1 MINESN
7 LNKLYEII
15 ITKQSTTLDCLDNC
29 GINQSKLSEL
39 IEDQIIERINNNT
52 YKLKNI
58 TGLYKYGTIL
68 EENKE
73 YDKALLCYQICYET
87 NIQLYLK
94 SIIDKNYIDSIKY
107 LEQIRRIDIN
117 HIKDIN
123 LYLYLLNFITTLPKE
138 YQEYVKSLNYNDI
151 LLNENT
157 CNDIDIKTI
166 NKIRKFTMQ
175 QKFVI
180 ALNNIND
187 LTNTNNINITIL
199 KVLLSEAIII
209 QNKAK
214 IDIMNLLKKNK
225 YIEISTYL
233 HQNASRYN
241 LSSSDRAT
249 EQLIDVLTSIIDTN
263 LLPQKQVSTTTNL
276 FEAINGQD
284 YELALKLSEKYIKK
298 NKIAEDENII
308 YMLLVKINELI
319 FKINTKENN
328 QSEQEDYKEQLLKSI
343 IEKVYTNGIAIV
355 PDIDISGIDNIKDTI
370 LFSVGNNENKKQ
382 VLRYRK
388 YCTTSIDKSEVIEE
402 ANKLYN
408 NGEYDLCIEKYKQ
421 LFSFKNV
428 KTWVYVKIGLAYLK
442 NKNIDAAIEYLT
454 VANYISKTNNQKY
467 DFTNL
472 ILELKEKQRQYMNSN
487 YSSSDLENY
496 YGIDINKIVKLL
508 DKGIEI
514 GTICEKLNFT
524 KEQKNLVFLILAREC
539 YAYQNY
545 TLGDK
550 YFKIVERSENKTE
563 LIKKLLI
570 QITQTK
576 RFYKNRITDN
586 HEKILVIT
594 NKNNIKQ

>member
-1 MINESN
+1 
-7 LNKLYEII
+7 
-15 ITKQSTTLDCLDNC
+15 
-29 GINQSKLSEL
+29 
-39 IEDQIIERINNNT
+39 
-52 YKLKNI
+52 
-58 TGLYKYGTIL
+58 
-68 EENKE
+68 
-73 YDKALLCYQICYET
+73 
-87 NIQLYLK
+87 
-94 SIIDKNYIDSIKY
+94 
-107 LEQIRRIDIN
+107 
-117 HIKDIN
+117 
-123 LYLYLLNFITTLPKE
+123 
-138 YQEYVKSLNYNDI
+138 
-151 LLNENT
+151 
-157 CNDIDIKTI
+157 
-166 NKIRKFTMQ
+166 MQ

-214 IDIMNLLKKNK
+214 IDIMNLLKENN

-328 QSEQEDYKEQLLKSI
+328 QLEQEDYKEQLLKSI